1 MFMCGWVGW
10 LERGLR
16 VDILWTLQ
24 SHVCAIESAGESI
37 SWYHILFLI
46 KLKAL
51 FVITFIKTAL
61 AGNGGY
67 AGHLLNHLEILTLV
81 WSVPQ
86 TA

>member
-1 MFMCGWVGW
+1 VGGLGGWKGGYVLIFCGLYSHTFVRSR
-10 LERGLR
+10 ER
-16 VDILWTLQ
+16 
-24 SHVCAIESAGESI
+24 AGESI

-51 FVITFIKTAL
+51 FVITFMKTTL

-67 AGHLLNHLEILTLV
+67 AGHLNHLEILTLV